1 MNRIAVVPFAAA
13 ALAAAVPAFA
23 TPSSTFWA
31 PSTPYLQPYGV
42 LHVTY
47 DTYFGGE
54 SQYPT
59 TSGLEIGVLSGKGLQ
74 AQVGFDLLYPTYAG
88 GEPLDFP
95 VLFNAKLGGP
105 EGALFDG
112 APASS
117 AGIYGVGLEADVT
130 DYDALHLM
138 LGKTTGIGFLAA
150 GGYYGLNETL
160 FRSSAGEANQAGAMA
175 MLDVERARL
184 PRSRPPE
191 PLLGRADR
199 RERRRRHRRRRLRLV
214 HPDGRSHPRSG
225 LLLRRGPPARRLEL
239 DVVAAVRRRHP
250 VLTARTGS
258 LPVAS

>member
-31 PSTPYLQPYGV
+31 PSTPYVQPYGV

-74 AQVGFDLLYPTYAG
+74 AEVGFDLLYPTYAG

-112 APASS
+112 APAWS

-175 MLDVERARL
+175 SWTSNALACHGVDHLNLCWDVQTGENVVGATGGGVSVWFTPMVDL
-184 PRSRPPE
+184 I
-191 PLLGRADR
+191 LGPVFFFDEALQPGGSSWMWSLQFDADI
-199 RERRRRHRRRRLRLV
+199 
-214 HPDGRSHPRSG
+214 PF
-225 LLLRRGPPARRLEL
+225 
-239 DVVAAVRRRHP
+239 
-250 VLTARTGS
+250 
-258 LPVAS
+258 